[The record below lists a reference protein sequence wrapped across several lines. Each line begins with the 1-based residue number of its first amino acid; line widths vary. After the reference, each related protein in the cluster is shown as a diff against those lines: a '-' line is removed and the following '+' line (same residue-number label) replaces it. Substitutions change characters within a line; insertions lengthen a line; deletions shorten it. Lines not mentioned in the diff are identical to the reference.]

1 MSNVVLFMH
10 EGSLQMLIPAENSNL
25 SLQEIINKDIPEGCE
40 HRIVDSSEIPL
51 DRTFRDA
58 WDLSLNVDMVKAR
71 EIWARKIRVERDR
84 RLKELDVD
92 WLRSFERGDDAEA
105 GYVAVEKQKLRDLP
119 VTANLERFDNV
130 DSLSNYWP
138 EILGG

>member
-1 MSNVVLFMH
+1 M
-10 EGSLQMLIPAENSNL
+10 
-25 SLQEIINKDIPEGCE
+25 
-40 HRIVDSSEIPL
+40 
-51 DRTFRDA
+51 
-58 WDLSLNVDMVKAR
+58 
-71 EIWARKIRVERDR
+71 
-84 RLKELDVD
+84 D